1 MAVRH
6 RGVRLYGAIAMMVV
20 LSAVLFWVVGF
31 LPWVLGGFSLPVT
44 DAHGPAA
51 GLAGV
56 RLAVPLVVTRLP
68 ELVASALVA
77 GVLAGLVPIAFPRLS
92 RLLGV
97 VVTGSIVLG
106 CTSAVLV
113 VSRHALEQ
121 HASTQFAAD
130 GRVVQGLVLATV
142 CASVLG
148 LAVALAATVRHGLV
162 AVAAGLVAA
171 ALPVWLAALPAL
183 VPGPVVGVVAG
194 VALAVGLV
202 VSVHRTWW
210 SALLWPVGLGLAWLG
225 APLFAAAGYGA
236 THLRPG
242 SEAGAGSLLR
252 GAVDAAV
259 AEAGPA
265 DQAWWPWAGAV
276 LLALAWLLVVGRV
289 SGRPVPAGV
298 AEHPVAPAEVD
309 PDRAPQSRRRRAS
322 RPEPVSAL
330 APPRGKHTATR
341 RG

>member
-6 RGVRLYGAIAMMVV
+6 RGVRLYGAVVLMVV
-20 LSAVLFWVVGF
+20 LSAVVFWIVGF
-31 LPWVLGGFSLPVT
+31 LPWVLAGFALPAAQ
-44 DAHGPAA
+44 AHGPAA

-106 CTSAVLV
+106 TLSAVLV
-113 VSRHALEQ
+113 VSRRALEQ
-121 HASTQFAAD
+121 HASAQFAAD
-130 GRVVQGLVLATV
+130 QRVVQGLVLAAV
-142 CASVLG
+142 CAAALG
-148 LAVALAATVRHGLV
+148 LVVGLAATVRHGLV

-171 ALPVWLAALPAL
+171 ALPAWLAALPL
-183 VPGPVVGVVAG
+183 VAPGSVVQLVAG

-202 VSVHRTWW
+202 VSVHRTSW

-225 APLFAAAGYGA
+225 APLAAASAYGA

-242 SEAGAGSLLR
+242 IEAGTGPLLR
-252 GAVDAAV
+252 GAADAAR
-259 AEAGPA
+259 ARLGP
-265 DQAWWPWAGAV
+265 DGQAWWPWATAIVVAV
-276 LLALAWLLVVGRV
+276 ACLVVARG
-289 SGRPVPAGV
+289 
-298 AEHPVAPAEVD
+298 
-309 PDRAPQSRRRRAS
+309 RRRAGTAAEADRETQAAPVS
-322 RPEPVSAL
+322 EPAAHPGPLAEPVVAL
-330 APPRGKHTATR
+330 APARGKHTATR